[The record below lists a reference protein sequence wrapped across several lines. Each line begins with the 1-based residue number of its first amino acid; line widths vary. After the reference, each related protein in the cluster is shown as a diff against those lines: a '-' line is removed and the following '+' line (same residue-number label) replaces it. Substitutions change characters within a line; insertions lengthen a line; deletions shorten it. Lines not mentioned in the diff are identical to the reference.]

1 MPMPGSVATM
11 EERDAITETAVSPEL
26 LAKAVQAVLRLE
38 PAQAVTLRG
47 RAEAILDMLIDEGV
61 VEGIVET
68 GIAIQARLDAYV
80 ELMSCPAMA
89 EFHPARGLV
98 SEECVLRAI
107 SQAPLR
113 LREGRYRFCMRQL
126 VILLSEDAAE
136 TGGEKPDLVN

>member
-1 MPMPGSVATM
+1 M
-11 EERDAITETAVSPEL
+11 EERDAITETAISPEL
-26 LAKAVQAVLRLE
+26 LAKAVQAILRLE

-47 RAEAILDMLIDEGV
+47 RAEAILDMLLDEGI

-68 GIAIQARLDAYV
+68 GVAIQARLDAYV

-89 EFHPARGLV
+89 EFHPARGEV

-113 LREGRYRFCMRQL
+113 LRDGRYRFCIRQL
-126 VILLSEDAAE
+126 VILLSEGAAE
-136 TGGEKPDLVN
+136 ADSEKAALVKLN